1 MDNREGFLLW
11 CEVTKLVDAA
21 LGVSM
26 IADYDCAD
34 TILNADDCQLARWA
48 LSPAAVIM
56 LRKAAELLVHLE
68 QHLQKASPPAEGAA

>member
-1 MDNREGFLLW
+1 MDNREGFLMW
-11 CEVTKLVDAA
+11 CEVSKLVDAA

-34 TILNADDCQLARWA
+34 AISDADDCQLARGA
-48 LSPAAVIM
+48 QSTAAVVM

>member
-34 TILNADDCQLARWA
+34 AILNADDCQLARGA
-48 LSPAAVIM
+48 QSTAAVIM
-56 LRKAAELLVHLE
+56 LRKAAELLVTLE
-68 QHLQKASPPAEGAA
+68 EHIKRTP